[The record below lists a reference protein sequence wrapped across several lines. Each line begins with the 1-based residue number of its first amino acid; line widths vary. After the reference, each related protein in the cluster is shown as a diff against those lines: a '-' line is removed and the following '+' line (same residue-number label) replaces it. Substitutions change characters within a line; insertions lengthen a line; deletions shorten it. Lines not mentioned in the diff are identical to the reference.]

1 MANEILDICRNIQDI
16 VSKQPTRDEV
26 LSIVKD
32 EIKGQLENH
41 ENGCPARQSHSDVKS
56 RLNNVESK
64 AISAAT
70 QIGVLQGRLS
80 GVSAFARNMS
90 PKALIALGTII
101 GAAIPVAIAIFNAF
115 K

>member
-16 VSKQPTRDEV
+16 VSKQPTRDDV
-26 LSIVKD
+26 LGIVKD
-32 EIKGQLENH
+32 EIRGQLESH
-41 ENGCPARQSHSDVKS
+41 EYGCPARQSHNDVKE
-56 RLNNVESK
+56 RLNKVESK
-64 AISAAT
+64 AVSAAT

-80 GVSAFARNMS
+80 GIAAFTRNMS